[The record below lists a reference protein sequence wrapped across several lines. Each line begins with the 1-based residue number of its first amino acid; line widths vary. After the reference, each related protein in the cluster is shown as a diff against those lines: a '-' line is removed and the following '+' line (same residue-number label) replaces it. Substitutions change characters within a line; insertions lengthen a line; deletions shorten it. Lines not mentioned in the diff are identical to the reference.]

1 MLREEE
7 LEKIIPDGYKELQLI
22 LEAALRQAACGKG
35 KERHARPGEAWV
47 DQPIIWIQKTNIGLG
62 FPLGQVVKKC
72 DEVLGGAMLG
82 GIGVHREGDPP
93 IQQSDGMRRRAAARE
108 LLGGIVYLAAAV
120 AGIASQDGVAL
131 GAEADGPDEFVDW
144 IRGLDGGGGTSDG
157 CS

>member
-7 LEKIIPDGYKELQLI
+7 LAERIPEGYEELQLI

-82 GIGVHREGDPP
+82 GLGEGGSPRRPDVVRAED
-93 IQQSDGMRRRAAARE
+93 SARRRAAARE

-120 AGIASQDGVAL
+120 AGIATQDGVAL
-131 GAEADGPDEFVDW
+131 GDAAAGLDEFILW
-144 IRGLDGGGGTSDG
+144 IRELDGKGGKR
-157 CS
+157 